1 MKNKGV
7 MFGVI
12 FGVIAVVSLVI
23 VLVLFNNSAQDQKDK
38 KDSSLENLH
47 YPERVEVND
56 DTDYVMTED
65 GLLIEYSFSNYAWGN
80 TYYGKVILNSGD
92 IYLFDCGEDGEKAS
106 NDCLV
111 KKVGTVEEA
120 DLFTL
125 KSKGDVL
132 QKETSTKNVAQDF
145 GELLIAY
152 KNGNQN
158 LVLDGKGDNRIVNDT
173 KDAKEVLTILKKYDI
188 YI

>member
-7 MFGVI
+7 I
-12 FGVIAVVSLVI
+12 FGIVFALIAIISLIVVVI
-23 VLVLFNNSAQDQKDK
+23 VFNNNKSNSGKD
-38 KDSSLENLH
+38 DNLDNLH
-47 YPERVEVND
+47 YPERVEVNEN
-56 DTDYVMTED
+56 TDYIMNED
-65 GLLIEYSFSNYAWGN
+65 GVLVEYSFSNYAWGA

-92 IYLFDCGEDGEKAS
+92 IYLFDCGEERDKAS

-120 DLFTL
+120 DLFKI
-125 KSKGDVL
+125 KSSGDVL
-132 QKETSTKNVAQDF
+132 KKETSSKGTADDF

-152 KNGNQN
+152 KNGEENII
-158 LVLDGKGDNRIVNDT
+158 LDGKGDNRIINDT
-173 KDAKEVLTILKKYDI
+173 KEAKDVLKILKNYDI